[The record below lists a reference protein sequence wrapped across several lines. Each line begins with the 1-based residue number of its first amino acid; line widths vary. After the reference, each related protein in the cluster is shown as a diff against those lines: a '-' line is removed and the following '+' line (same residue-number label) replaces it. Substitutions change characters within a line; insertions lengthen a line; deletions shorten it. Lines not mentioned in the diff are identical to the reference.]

1 MLLLSSKIIYKNH
14 IGFIFLDPRI
24 RQSFYCLKGR
34 LMNQS
39 NTNMK
44 KLFIYAALLLLPVI
58 IDAQTIH
65 GVVQS
70 AITGAPLAY
79 VSIQSGNEAGGSL
92 SKEDGSF
99 TLTALPHSIIRFSY
113 AGYESQEFNT
123 DSVKDDLVV
132 LLNPTRGALDAVV
145 VTALGIFK
153 QKKSLGYATQ
163 DLKYEDIAQAKE
175 TNIVNSLAGK
185 IAGVRIT
192 NTQGDMGS
200 SRIVIRGE
208 TSISG
213 NNQPLFVV
221 DGIPVD
227 NSQLLGTAPSR
238 DFRNAISDIN
248 PEDIA
253 DISVLKGPNAAALY
267 GSRAAHGVIII
278 STKTGRG
285 KKGVGVTVNSNT
297 TFSSLLLLP
306 DYQNTFGQ
314 GADGKFSFVD
324 GKGGGVNDGID
335 ESWGPRMDGQLIPQF
350 NSNGT
355 PVPFIAHPDNVRDYF
370 RTGVT
375 YSNGVSLAGVN
386 ENSDFRISYNN
397 EKQLGIIPNSQA
409 GKNNLAFNANYSV
422 TSKLKI
428 GISANYIDEKA
439 PNLPGSGGKR
449 STSTMLQ
456 FTWFGRQVDVNQ
468 LRNYKDAD
476 GKSFNWNNAYYS
488 NPFWVA
494 YENTVSQRRNRIL
507 GVVNVNYEIAKG
519 LDLHIKSGTDY
530 YTDKRKLKIAYGTSG
545 TPFGSYEED
554 GFTVNENNT
563 EATLRFNRSISSDF
577 SLDVLAGANLRTKE
591 YEENDQKAP
600 RLAVADVYTL
610 TNSRDPLVSSNY
622 FSRLKTYSAFAS
634 AQVGFRNYAFVNL
647 TARNDWSST
656 LPVQNLS
663 YFYPSVNGSFILT
676 DAFQIHSDVLSF
688 AKLRGGWSKVG
699 SDADP
704 YSLINTYNFN
714 APFQGNPQL
723 IASGTDLNSDLKSE
737 STNSTELGLEAGF
750 FKNRVRLDLSFYN
763 TNSIDQILK
772 VDVTA
777 STGYA
782 QKLLNAGKIN
792 NKGVEVQ
799 LGVTPLKLKSFR
811 WDIDLNYA
819 SNKSKVLVLDYEK
832 RLQNYVLGSDGTIQV
847 IAAVGQPYG
856 TLYGNAYLRDA
867 SGNIVISSDGIPL
880 ADPNKKVLGKY
891 TPDWIGGINN
901 SFSYKGV
908 NLSFLIDASIGGS
921 LYSGTN
927 ATGTYTGIL
936 ASTMPGRD
944 AAHGGLTYYY
954 PGNDNGQA
962 AVQGQPGGGETVYS
976 DGIIVNG
983 VTADGKANAKVVPA
997 VNYYK
1002 ALYDID
1008 EAFVYKSSYIKF
1020 RELRLG
1026 YTLPS
1031 SWTKKIGFVSAT
1043 VALVGRNLW
1052 ILYKDVPNIDPENAF
1067 TNGNAQGLEDLTLPT
1082 TRSYGF
1088 NINFKF

>member
-1 MLLLSSKIIYKNH
+1 MRRS
-14 IGFIFLDPRI
+14 
-24 RQSFYCLKGR
+24 
-34 LMNQS
+34 
-39 NTNMK
+39 
-44 KLFIYAALLLLPVI
+44 FIYAALLLLPFFTG
-58 IDAQTIH
+58 AQSIQ
-65 GVVQS
+65 GIVQS
-70 AITGAPLAY
+70 ATTGAPLSN
-79 VSIQSGNEAGGSL
+79 VTIQSNKGSVTGL

-99 TLTALPHSIIRFSY
+99 NLKVEPHSVITFSY
-113 AGYESQEFNT
+113 VGYESKT
-123 DSVKDDLVV
+123 IGVDSVNGSLVV
-132 LLNPTRGALDAVV
+132 QLNPGTNSLDAVV
-145 VTALGIFK
+145 ITALGISK

-163 DLKYEDIAQAKE
+163 DLKYENIAQAKE

-213 NNQPLFVV
+213 NNQPLFII

-227 NSQLLGTAPSR
+227 NSQLLGTNASR

-248 PEDIA
+248 PEDID

-278 STKTGRG
+278 TTKTGKN
-285 KKGVGVTVNSNT
+285 KKGIGVTVNSNT
-297 TFSSLLLLP
+297 TFSSILLLP

-314 GADGKFSFVD
+314 GADGKFSYVD
-324 GKGGGVNDGID
+324 GKGGGVNDGVD
-335 ESWGPRMDGQLIPQF
+335 ESWGPRLDGQLIPQF
-350 NSNGT
+350 NSKGV
-355 PVPFIAHPDNVRDYF
+355 PVPFVAHPDNVRDYF
-370 RTGVT
+370 RTGAT
-375 YSNGVSLAGVN
+375 YSNGISLAGAN
-386 ENSDFRISYNN
+386 DKSDFRVSFNN
-397 EKQLGIIPNSQA
+397 EKQFGIIPNSKA
-409 GKNNLAFNANYSV
+409 GKNNFAFNINYSI
-422 TSKLKI
+422 TPKLKI
-428 GISANYIDEKA
+428 GLSGNYIDENA

-468 LRNYKDAD
+468 LRNYKNAD
-476 GKSFNWNNAYYS
+476 GSTFNWNNSYYS

-507 GVVNVNYEIAKG
+507 GVVNVNYKIADG
-519 LDLHIKSGTDY
+519 LDLHLRSGTDY
-530 YTDKRKLKIAYGTSG
+530 YQDKRKLKIAYGTNG
-545 TPFGSYEED
+545 TPYGSYEED
-554 GFTVNENNT
+554 AFTVNENNT
-563 EATLRFNRSISSDF
+563 EATLRYNRNINSDF
-577 SLDVLAGANLRTKE
+577 SLDVLAGGNIRTKE

-610 TNSRDPLVSSNY
+610 TNSRDPLISSNY
-622 FSRLKTYSAFAS
+622 YSRLKTYSLYGS
-634 AQVGFRNYAFVNL
+634 AQLGYRNYAFINL

-656 LPVQNLS
+656 LPPQNRS
-663 YFYPSVNGSFILT
+663 YFYPSVNASFIIT
-676 DAFQIHSDVLSF
+676 DAFHIRNDVLNY
-688 AKLRGGWSKVG
+688 AKIRGGWSKVG

-704 YSLINTYNFN
+704 YSIINTYNFN
-714 APFQGNPQL
+714 APFQSNPQL
-723 IASGTDLNSDLKSE
+723 ISSGIDLNPNLKSE
-737 STNSTELGLEAGF
+737 STNSTELGLEATL
-750 FKNRVRLDLSFYN
+750 FKNRVRVDLSLYN

-777 STGYA
+777 STGYT

-792 NKGVEVQ
+792 NKGIEVQ
-799 LGVTPLKLKSFR
+799 LGVTPVKTKSFR

-819 SNKSKVLVLDYEK
+819 VNRSRVLVLDYER

-856 TLYGNAYLRDA
+856 ALYGNAYLRDEK
-867 SGNIVISSDGIPL
+867 GNIVISGDGIPL

-901 SFSYKGV
+901 SFSYKNF

-927 ATGTYTGIL
+927 ATGTYTGVL

-954 PGNDNGQA
+954 PGNDRSKTP
-962 AVQGQPGGGETVYS
+962 VQSGTPPSGETVYE
-976 DGIIVNG
+976 DGYIARG
-983 VTADGKANAKVVPA
+983 VTADGKTNTKLVPA
-997 VNYYK
+997 VQYYK

-1008 EAFVYKSSYIKF
+1008 EQFVYKSSYVKF

-1026 YTLPS
+1026 YALPEALI
-1031 SWTKKIGFVSAT
+1031 KKIGLVSAT
-1043 VALVGRNLW
+1043 IALVGRNLW
-1052 ILYKDVPNIDPENAF
+1052 IIHKDVPNIDPENAF
-1067 TNGNAQGLEDLTLPT
+1067 TAGNAQGLEDLTLPT
-1082 TRSYGF
+1082 TRSYGI

>member
-1 MLLLSSKIIYKNH
+1 MRKLLIYTV
-14 IGFIFLDPRI
+14 LV
-24 RQSFYCLKGR
+24 
-34 LMNQS
+34 
-39 NTNMK
+39 
-44 KLFIYAALLLLPVI
+44 LLPVLI
-58 IDAQTIH
+58 RAQTIQ

-70 AITGAPLAY
+70 AVTGAPLGN
-79 VSIQSGNEAGGSL
+79 VSIQADDGSVNSL
-92 SKEDGSF
+92 SKDDGRF
-99 TLTALPHSIIRFSY
+99 TITANGNTVIHFSY
-113 AGYESQEFNT
+113 VGYET
-123 DSVKDDLVV
+123 RDIRADSMTGNLLV
-132 LLNPTRGALDAVV
+132 LLSPVPGSLDAVV

-185 IAGVRIT
+185 VAGVRIT

-200 SRIVIRGE
+200 ARIVIRGE

-213 NNQPLFVV
+213 DNQPLFVV

-227 NSQLLGTAPSR
+227 NSQLLGTAASR
-238 DFRNAISDIN
+238 DFRNTISDIN

-285 KKGVGVTVNSNT
+285 KKGIGVTINSNT
-297 TFSSLLLLP
+297 SFSSLLLLP

-324 GKGGGVNDGID
+324 GKGGGINDGID
-335 ESWGPRMDGQLIPQF
+335 ESWGPRLDGQLIPQF
-350 NSNGT
+350 NSNGVA
-355 PVPFIAHPDNVRDYF
+355 VPFIAHPDNVRDYF

-375 YSNGVSLAGVN
+375 YSNGVSLAGASDK
-386 ENSDFRISYNN
+386 SDFRISYNN

-409 GKNNLAFNANYSV
+409 GKNNLAFNANYTI

-428 GISANYIDEKA
+428 GISANYIDENA

-468 LRNYKDAD
+468 LRNYKDAN
-476 GKSFNWNNAYYS
+476 GNTFNWNNAYYS

-507 GVVNVNYEIAKG
+507 GAVNVNYQIAKG
-519 LDLHIKSGTDY
+519 FDFHIKSGTDY
-530 YTDKRKLKIAYGTSG
+530 YTDKRKLKIAYGTNG

-563 EATLRFNRSISSDF
+563 EATLRFNRSINSDF
-577 SLDVLAGANLRTKE
+577 SLDVLAGGNLRTKQ

-600 RLAVADVYTL
+600 RLAVASVYTL
-610 TNSRDPLVSSNY
+610 ANSRDPLVSSNY

-634 AQVGFRNYAFVNL
+634 AQLGFRNYAFINL

-663 YFYPSVNGSFILT
+663 YFYPSVNASFILT
-676 DAFQIHSDVLSF
+676 DALQIHSDVLSF

-699 SDADP
+699 SDTDP
-704 YSLINTYNFN
+704 YNLINTYNFN
-714 APFQGNPQL
+714 APFQSNPQL
-723 IASGTDLNSDLKSE
+723 IASGIDLNSNLKSE
-737 STNSTELGLEAGF
+737 STSSTEFGLEAGF
-750 FKNRVRLDLSFYN
+750 LKNRIRLDLSFYN

-777 STGYA
+777 STGYT

-799 LGVTPLKLKSFR
+799 LGVTPVKTKAFQ

-819 SNKSKVLVLDYEK
+819 ANRSKVLVLDYEK

-867 SGNIVISSDGIPL
+867 KGNIVISSDGIPL

-901 SFSYKGV
+901 SFSYKGI

-944 AAHGGLTYYY
+944 AAHGGLPYYY
-954 PGNDNGQA
+954 PGNDNSQA
-962 AVQGQPGGGETVYS
+962 PVQSSPAGGETGYS
-976 DGIIVNG
+976 DGIIVKG
-983 VTADGKANAKVVPA
+983 VTADGKPNAKVTPA

-1008 EAFVYKSSYIKF
+1008 EQFVYKSSYIKF

-1026 YTLPS
+1026 YTLPY
-1031 SWTKKIGFVSAT
+1031 SWVKKIGFVSAT
-1043 VALVGRNLW
+1043 IAVVGRNLW

-1088 NINFKF
+1088 NINLKF